1 MKQFSKELGK
11 VSITPKGDWDSS
23 ITNERLDI
31 VYDRRN
37 NQAYIA
43 KQDVP
48 IGVDIDNREYWQ
60 PLNVSGYA
68 DNNFINLTAENEN
81 GTITA
86 YESLEE
92 AVATIFPINRR
103 VGATLS
109 FYNLNSDR
117 LDRQA
122 EFELWQFNST
132 DLANWENKDYWN
144 NIYYNWNVFAG
155 WYIDADALKNHVET
169 PNVGQYAYVG
179 SNLNDAILY
188 QCRTNGTWTNTGIK
202 VRNYISVVVSG
213 NITIG
218 KNGNWFSD
226 GEDTGI
232 PATPAVDEQLDNI
245 ITKHESLSRTVQG
258 IAVTGGASTAT
269 NVTYNNEASGL
280 NAENAQDAINEVG
293 SIGYFAKRGG
303 IVNISTNY
311 NSTNTAEVLT
321 LEQAIAKVP
330 SSDRVLGFQGRFKTE
345 NGWETYIFKGESLSS
360 WSNTHDWLRTITS
373 GNLKTDLEFNEESD
387 RSTMSLKGISTEIA
401 KLKSPSIINYNTEN
415 IEVIKA
421 VYIDL
426 TNATEETISKFNFS
440 SGTYMIYNST
450 TKILACRTNNVID
463 YGFSA
468 LFNISNKKGLLTI
481 PQYQNSGITVYAIVD
496 LTKQKSEVQKYDLNV
511 DYIFNKE
518 NFLNI
523 VNNID
528 LESLKPE
535 VTRISKDV
543 LALNTAYDSI
553 IGIEYNASK
562 EFIVSSEITQSSDS
576 VNINNKQF
584 ECIINADEDSV
595 VRFGL
600 KVTYSND
607 EVTYIGNFMK
617 PPFGSKIYTDT
628 KLIKSVKIYV
638 YKGEVKKQFTAN
650 IAINTGSFLTAKN
663 INELRESTNSNAT
676 EITTINSSDYRQDVT
691 ITYLA
696 DSAKDKINVE
706 SLYVKWLN
714 PDVTYPTKFSLRV
727 YYNKLISNK
736 YYNGFAIV
744 AYGEGY
750 DPLGAFVCQ
759 NYKVTSE
766 STPFET
772 NYINKLVKLTGTNCE
787 AYIKVISATTDANR
801 DFIIKNRS
809 FYPNPTY
816 NEYYIETKEVS
827 IPTNVATIDSLNVVD
842 NKVEQLKNLLDT
854 QSQQILTVENQV
866 TNKLNE
872 FQEIIDSEENKSKFI
887 GVFNSDLEL
896 PTEGIKE
903 DSYAYANNPR
913 TEWLFKNGRWEDTG
927 IEMPITVLSEED
939 YVKKNVFDTTIKEL
953 RFGKENT
960 LAGEYIYIST
970 QEEFDNLLA
979 TIKQKVDEYIALSTE
994 NLYTISILIHGGI
1007 YKFSSVQKLELDSY
1021 TKAYNI
1027 SINISAVPG
1036 EKVYVISD
1044 GEELTPND
1052 AIALTPTHYICNI
1065 SDYNTSYGFV
1075 DQDFNY
1081 IKVQNTGNVNLL
1093 GINLMTERPTFDLEL
1108 KQIKFKIPDELSILK
1123 NKELEYFK
1131 NSYLYFTCQWFDYTA
1146 HNIYSDDTYIYATYD
1161 TSGENINAIERDVVD
1176 EKYSLPT
1183 RFYITN
1189 IPDIKLDV
1197 NQVLISNNK
1206 IYIPRNISKLYI
1218 TKYSSVFSFKNLHFS
1233 NITLSNID
1241 FVGSSYNKS
1250 NCLIKYMDCNNVY
1263 CNYNVF
1269 KNINSNGCVSVGGSV
1284 SPYVADKESHTGT
1297 QTYYSFNNDV
1307 SYNKFIDIGLSAFE
1321 GGRISG
1327 VEFSYNF
1334 LYNTGIL
1341 RCNQAIMITGK
1352 DNHVSYNKFINIP
1365 FSSIY
1370 LLGPVNYFTAVIE
1383 YNEFYNT
1390 NDYNNTYIAHSLIDS
1405 GVIYSGWHSD
1415 STTIRYNIFHDKR
1428 SYANYR
1434 GIMVDS
1440 GGYNVSIYGN
1450 LFYRIQNSF
1459 TIDLRQVTLTHDQE
1473 IRDRNTNNFVYDNI
1487 IVGTY
1492 KLMGNPEH
1500 PNEVYLGNN
1509 IYCTKY
1515 SIGKSNV
1522 TTNAQLTGEQVED
1535 SDLFIDNDVVYLT
1548 KIPKFSVP
1556 SFIKSRLVIG
1566 V

>member
-1 MKQFSKELGK
+1 MGKIKKILENELIGGTQSTDVYPVTSVK
-11 VSITPKGDWDSS
+11 AVYDED
-23 ITNERLDI
+23 NERLDHI
-31 VYDRRN
+31 
-37 NQAYIA
+37 
-43 KQDVP
+43 
-48 IGVDIDNREYWQ
+48 
-60 PLNVSGYA
+60 L
-68 DNNFINLTAENEN
+68 
-81 GTITA
+81 
-86 YESLEE
+86 
-92 AVATIFPINRR
+92 NRR
-103 VGATLS
+103 GV
-109 FYNLNSDR
+109 
-117 LDRQA
+117 
-122 EFELWQFNST
+122 
-132 DLANWENKDYWN
+132 
-144 NIYYNWNVFAG
+144 
-155 WYIDADALKNHVET
+155 
-169 PNVGQYAYVG
+169 
-179 SNLNDAILY
+179 
-188 QCRTNGTWTNTGIK
+188 
-202 VRNYISVVVSG
+202 
-213 NITIG
+213 
-218 KNGNWFSD
+218 
-226 GEDTGI
+226 
-232 PATPAVDEQLDNI
+232 
-245 ITKHESLSRTVQG
+245 
-258 IAVTGGASTAT
+258 
-269 NVTYNNEASGL
+269 
-280 NAENAQDAINEVG
+280 
-293 SIGYFAKRGG
+293 
-303 IVNISTNY
+303 VNISTNY
-311 NSTNTAEVLT
+311 NSDHTAEVLT

-330 SSDRVLGFQGRFKTE
+330 SKDRVLGFQGRFKTE
-345 NGWETYIFKGESLSS
+345 NGWETYTFKGESLSS
-360 WSNTHDWLRTITS
+360 WGNTHDWLRTITS

-387 RSTMSLKGISTEIA
+387 RNIMSLKGISTEIA

-415 IEVIKA
+415 IEIIKA

-450 TKILACRTNNVID
+450 TNILSCRTKKVSD

-468 LFNISNKKGLLTI
+468 LFNVSNKKGLLTI

-496 LTKQKSEVQKYDLNV
+496 LTKQKSEVVSYDLNV

-523 VNNID
+523 MNNID

-535 VTRISKDV
+535 VTRIREDVITLNKDV
-543 LALNTAYDSI
+543 SDLNSISDSI
-553 IGIEYNASK
+553 IGIECNASK
-562 EFIVSSEITQSSDS
+562 EFIVSSEITQYSDS

-584 ECIINADEDSV
+584 ECTINADEDSV

-600 KVTYSND
+600 QVTYSND

-617 PPFGSKIYTDT
+617 PPFGSKTYTDT

-663 INELRESTNSNAT
+663 INELRESINSNAT

-691 ITYLA
+691 ITYLE

-714 PDVTYPTKFSLRV
+714 PDAVYPTKFSLRV
-727 YYNKLISNK
+727 YYNRLVSDK
-736 YYNGFAIV
+736 YYNGFAII
-744 AYGEGY
+744 AHGEGY
-750 DPLGAFVCQ
+750 PSSGKFVCQ
-759 NYKVTSE
+759 NYKITPE
-766 STPFET
+766 SIPFET
-772 NYINKLVKLTGTNCE
+772 NYINKLVKLTGTDCE

-827 IPTNVATIDSLNVVD
+827 IPANVATIDSLNVVD
-842 NKVEQLKNLLDT
+842 NKVEQLKNSLDT
-854 QSQQILTVENQV
+854 QSQQISTVENQV

-872 FQEIIDSEENKSKFI
+872 FQEIINSEENKSKFI
-887 GVFNSDLEL
+887 GVFNSDPEL
-896 PTEGIKE
+896 PIEGIKE
-903 DSYAYANNPR
+903 NSYAYANNPR
-913 TEWLFKNGRWEDTG
+913 TEWLFKNGRWEGTG

-939 YVKKNVFDTTIKEL
+939 YVKKTAFDTTIKEL

-970 QEEFDNLLA
+970 QEEFGNLLA
-979 TIKQKVDEYIALSTE
+979 TVKQKVDEYIALSTE
-994 NLYTISILIHGGI
+994 DLYTINVLIHGGI
-1007 YKFSSVQKLELDSY
+1007 YKFSNVQKLELDSY
-1021 TKAYNI
+1021 TKSYNI

-1065 SDYNTSYGFV
+1065 SDYNTSCGFV

-1081 IKVQNTGNVNLL
+1081 IKVQNTGNVNLV
-1093 GINLMTERPTFDLEL
+1093 GINLMAERPIFNLGL
-1108 KQIKFKIPDELSILK
+1108 KQIKFKIPDELSIIK

-1161 TSGENINAIERDVVD
+1161 TSEENINAIEGDMVD
-1176 EKYSLPT
+1176 EKDSLPT

-1189 IPDIKLDV
+1189 IPDIKLND
-1197 NQVLISNNK
+1197 NQVLISDDK

-1269 KNINSNGCVSVGGSV
+1269 KNINSSRCVDVDGSV

-1297 QTYYSFNNDV
+1297 QTHYSFNNNV
-1307 SYNKFIDIGLSAFE
+1307 SYNKFIDIGLAAFD

-1327 VEFSYNF
+1327 VEFSYNY

-1341 RCNQAIMITGK
+1341 RCNYCIIIQGR
-1352 DNHVSYNKFINIP
+1352 DNHVYFNKFINIP
-1365 FSSIY
+1365 YNSIY
-1370 LLGPVNYFTAVIE
+1370 LLGTINYFTATIE

-1390 NDYNNTYIAHSLIDS
+1390 NDYNNTYIAHSLIDG
-1405 GVIYSGWHSD
+1405 GVIYSGWHSNG
-1415 STTIRYNIFHDKR
+1415 TIIRYNIIHDKR
-1428 SYANYR
+1428 GYANHR

-1450 LFYRIQNSF
+1450 LFYRIQNTYS
-1459 TIDLRQVTLTHDQE
+1459 IDLRQVTLTHAQE
-1473 IRDRNTNNFVYDNI
+1473 IRDRNTNNSVYDNI

-1492 KLMGNPEH
+1492 RLMGNPEH
-1500 PNEVYLGNN
+1500 PNEVYLGDN

-1515 SIGKSNV
+1515 SINKSNV
-1522 TTNAQLTGEQVED
+1522 TTDAQLTGKQVED
-1535 SDLFIDNDVVYLT
+1535 SNLFIDNDVVYLT
-1548 KIPKFSVP
+1548 KIPEFSVP

>member
-1 MKQFSKELGK
+1 MAGKIKKLLENELVGGTQSSD
-11 VSITPKGDWDSS
+11 VYPVTSIKAVYDED
-23 ITNERLDI
+23 NERLD
-31 VYDRRN
+31 
-37 NQAYIA
+37 
-43 KQDVP
+43 
-48 IGVDIDNREYWQ
+48 
-60 PLNVSGYA
+60 
-68 DNNFINLTAENEN
+68 
-81 GTITA
+81 
-86 YESLEE
+86 
-92 AVATIFPINRR
+92 
-103 VGATLS
+103 
-109 FYNLNSDR
+109 
-117 LDRQA
+117 
-122 EFELWQFNST
+122 
-132 DLANWENKDYWN
+132 
-144 NIYYNWNVFAG
+144 
-155 WYIDADALKNHVET
+155 
-169 PNVGQYAYVG
+169 
-179 SNLNDAILY
+179 
-188 QCRTNGTWTNTGIK
+188 
-202 VRNYISVVVSG
+202 
-213 NITIG
+213 
-218 KNGNWFSD
+218 
-226 GEDTGI
+226 
-232 PATPAVDEQLDNI
+232 NI
-245 ITKHESLSRTVQG
+245 IRR
-258 IAVTGGASTAT
+258 
-269 NVTYNNEASGL
+269 
-280 NAENAQDAINEVG
+280 
-293 SIGYFAKRGG
+293 RGV
-303 IVNISTNY
+303 VNISTNY
-311 NSTNTAEVLT
+311 NSDHNVEILT
-321 LEQAIAKVP
+321 LAQAIAKVP

-345 NGWETYIFKGESLSS
+345 NGWETYTFKGESLSS
-360 WSNTHDWLRTITS
+360 WSNTYDWLRTITS
-373 GNLKTDLEFNEESD
+373 GNLKTDLEFSEESD

-401 KLKSPSIINYNTEN
+401 KLKSPSIINYNTKN
-415 IEVIKA
+415 IEIIKA

-426 TNATEETISKFNFS
+426 TNATEESLAEFDFE
-440 SGTYMIYNST
+440 SGVYITYNLT
-450 TKILACRTNNVID
+450 TKILSCRTNNVSG

-468 LFNISNKKGLLTI
+468 LTGVSNEKGLLTI
-481 PQYQNSGITVYAIVD
+481 PPYKDSGITVYAIVD
-496 LTKQKSEVQKYDLNV
+496 LTKQESEYQNYDLNV
-511 DYIFNKE
+511 DYIFDKE

-535 VTRISKDV
+535 VTRISEDV
-543 LALNTAYDSI
+543 STLNTVSDSVT
-553 IGIEYNASK
+553 GMEYNVSK
-562 EFIVSSEITQSSDS
+562 EFIVSSEITQYSDS

-595 VRFGL
+595 IRFGL
-600 KVTYSND
+600 QVTYSNN
-607 EVTYIGNFMK
+607 ETTYIGNFMR

-628 KLIKSVKIYV
+628 KLIKSVKIYAF
-638 YKGEVKKQFTAN
+638 KGEVKKQFTAN
-650 IAINTGSFLTAKN
+650 ITINTGGNFTAKS
-663 INELRESTNSNAT
+663 INELRESTNSNTA

-691 ITYLA
+691 ITYLT

-727 YYNKLISNK
+727 YYDRLITDK

-744 AYGEGY
+744 ASGEGY
-750 DPLGAFVCQ
+750 PSGGKLVCQ
-759 NYKVTSE
+759 NYKITSE

-772 NYINKLVKLTGTNCE
+772 NYINKLVKLTGTDCE
-787 AYIKVISATTDANR
+787 AYIKVISATTDANK
-801 DFIIKNRS
+801 DFVIKNRS

-842 NKVEQLKNLLDT
+842 NKVEQLKNSLDT

-866 TNKLNE
+866 TNKLNG

-887 GVFNSDLEL
+887 GVFNSDSEL

-903 DSYAYANNPR
+903 NSYAYANNPR

-927 IEMPITVLSEED
+927 IEMPITVLSEKD
-939 YVKKNVFDTTIKEL
+939 YVKKTVFDTTIKEL

-970 QEEFDNLLA
+970 QEEFGNLLVNV
-979 TIKQKVDEYIALSTE
+979 KQKVDEYIALDTE
-994 NLYTISILIHGGI
+994 DLCTINVLIHGGI

-1021 TKAYNI
+1021 TKSYNI

-1081 IKVQNTGNVNLL
+1081 IKIQNTGNINLL
-1093 GINLMTERPTFDLEL
+1093 GINLMTERPTFDLGL

-1131 NSYLYFTCQWFDYTA
+1131 NSYLYFTCQWFDYIA

-1161 TSGENINAIERDVVD
+1161 TSGENINAIEMDVVD

-1189 IPDIKLDV
+1189 IPDIKLDA
-1197 NQVLISNNK
+1197 NQVLISDNK

-1241 FVGSSYNKS
+1241 FVGSSYDKS
-1250 NCLIKYMDCNNVY
+1250 NYLIKYMDCNNVY

-1269 KNINSNGCVSVGGSV
+1269 KNINSNGCVNVDGSV

-1297 QTYYSFNNDV
+1297 QTHYSFNNDV
-1307 SYNKFIDIGLSAFE
+1307 SYNKFIDIGLSAFR

-1327 VEFSYNF
+1327 VEFSYNY
-1334 LYNTGIL
+1334 LYNIGIL
-1341 RCNQAIMITGK
+1341 RCNYGIMVQGR
-1352 DNHVSYNKFINIP
+1352 DNHISFNKFINIP
-1365 FSSIY
+1365 FNSIY
-1370 LLGPVNYFTAVIE
+1370 LLGIVNYFTVTIE

-1390 NDYNNTYIAHSLIDS
+1390 NDYNNTYIAHSLIDG

-1415 STTIRYNIFHDKR
+1415 GTIIRYNIIHDKR
-1428 SYANYR
+1428 SYANHR

-1450 LFYRIQNSF
+1450 LFYRIQNTYS
-1459 TIDLRQVTLTHDQE
+1459 IDLRQVTLTHAQE
-1473 IRDRNTNNFVYDNI
+1473 IRYRNTNNFVYDNI

-1500 PNEVYLGNN
+1500 PNEVYLGDN

-1522 TTNAQLTGEQVED
+1522 TTDAQLTGEQVED

-1548 KIPKFSVP
+1548 KTPKFSVP